1 MTRVGGPRSKRH
13 IEPRYP
19 CPVCTG
25 IKMKKVHVGR
35 GGELTLDHC
44 DRCGGIW
51 FEAGEVQQL
60 RALPRAELLDSLPA
74 QEGVSRATCPG
85 CGAPVSR
92 SVPACTACGRIRR
105 LECPVCGR
113 GLRSSTVHGV
123 ELDAC
128 RSCRGVWFDR
138 HELALVWDRELHTAI
153 QRRRAALPRDGDA
166 SNVVSDLFLIEALAF
181 SPELAIYGAA
191 AAGHVVSG
199 AAHAI
204 AAAPGAL
211 GAAADTAGEAAAS
224 VFETIVEIISGLFS

>member
-1 MTRVGGPRSKRH
+1 MTRVGGPRGKRR

-60 RALPRAELLDSLPA
+60 RTFARAELLDRLPT
-74 QEGVSRATCPG
+74 QEGVSRATCPA
-85 CGAPVSR
+85 CGALVSR
-92 SVPACTACGRIRR
+92 SDPACTACGRVQR
-105 LECPVCGR
+105 LDCPACGR

-138 HELALVWDRELHTAI
+138 HELALIWDRELHTAI
-153 QRRRAALPRDGDA
+153 QRRRAASPRDAGDV
-166 SNVVSDLFLIEALAF
+166 SDVSDLFLIEALAF
-181 SPELAIYGAA
+181 SPHLAIYGAA

-211 GAAADTAGEAAAS
+211 GSAADAAGEAAAS